1 MLLKLVLF
9 LPLFGFLTSGIV
21 LKLAKNRY
29 RADIFSQYFTTAL
42 LSISAICSVKLFSDV
57 FINKTVYFEYLAPW
71 INSGNLIASW
81 AIRVDSL
88 TSIML
93 VVVTLIS
100 TLVHL
105 YSIGYMHED
114 KSISRF
120 MCYLSLFTFFML
132 ILVVSDNFLQLF
144 VGWEGVGLASYLLIG
159 FWFQKE
165 SANCASIKAFVTN
178 RVGDLG
184 LIIAISLIYL
194 TFGSIEFK
202 QVFSQVSN
210 HLNDNF
216 SILGYNLNNID
227 IICIFLFI
235 GAMGKSAQIGLHV
248 WLADAM
254 EGPTP
259 VSALIHAAT
268 MVTAGI
274 FLIARCSPIF
284 EYSEVALSMITIV
297 GATTALFS
305 ATIAI
310 TQNDIKKIIAYSTC
324 SQLGYM
330 FFACGLSAYS
340 VAIFHLATHAF
351 FKALLF
357 LSAGSVI
364 HAMHHEQNIQKMG
377 GLYKKIPLTCAM
389 MWIGSLALAGFPPL
403 AGFFSKDLILEV
415 AYQSHHKFGK
425 LAYIA
430 GIASAFLTAFYS
442 WRLIF
447 LVFYGKNRGDHHSFE
462 NAHESPKTMTIPL
475 IILSIGSI
483 FAGFLGSKI
492 LNLTDNKNG
501 FFIDSIFTATER
513 LNTIEEAHHA
523 PLLIKLSAIIVG
535 VLAIMLAFYFY
546 LKNKSILN
554 KIPKILLPLY
564 KISFNKWYFDE
575 IYNVAIIKSTKNLGL
590 FLWKIIDMKIID
602 KFSNLLI
609 CVTKICSK
617 GASTIQT
624 GYIYNHSLSMI
635 VGLISI
641 GAFLLLLLKFLLFI

>member
-9 LPLFGFLTSGIV
+9 LPLFGFLTSGIIS
-21 LKLAKNRY
+21 KLAKNRY
-29 RADIFSQYFTTAL
+29 LADIFSQYFTTAL
-42 LSISAICSVKLFSDV
+42 LSISAICSLKLFSDV
-57 FINKTVYFEYLAPW
+57 FINKVIYFEYLAPW
-71 INSGNLIASW
+71 INSGNLVANWTIK
-81 AIRVDSL
+81 VDSL

-159 FWFQKE
+159 FWFKKE
-165 SANCASIKAFVTN
+165 SANCASIKAFITN

-268 MVTAGI
+268 MVTAGV
-274 FLIARCSPIF
+274 FLVARCSPIF

-297 GATTALFS
+297 GAITALFS

-364 HAMHHEQNIQKMG
+364 HAMHHEQNIQRMG

-430 GIASAFLTAFYS
+430 GITSAFLTAFYS

-483 FAGFLGSKI
+483 FAGFVGSKI
-492 LNLTDNKNG
+492 LHFTDNKNG
-501 FFIDSIFTATER
+501 FFADSIFTATER
-513 LNTIEEAHHA
+513 LNIIEEAHHA

-535 VLAIMLAFYFY
+535 ILAIMLAFYFY
-546 LKNKSILN
+546 LKNQSIVN
-554 KIPKILLPLY
+554 KISKILSPLY

-575 IYNVAIIKSTKNLGL
+575 IYNITIIKSTKNLGL
-590 FLWKIIDMKIID
+590 FLWKIIDIKIID
-602 KFSNLLI
+602 RFSSLLI
-609 CVTKICSK
+609 YITKICSK
-617 GASTIQT
+617 GASAIQT
-624 GYIYNHSLSMI
+624 GYIYNHSLSMVI
-635 VGLISI
+635 GLISI
-641 GAFLLLLLKFLLFI
+641 GAFLILLLKFLLFI